1 MHTNRHRQ
9 NNNTIGL
16 PTAQSKSAPRDN
28 VSFVVVVDVIV
39 FVVVVVVAVVVYHVH
54 WHFKAEFCLHAALS
68 LPLSLSLAHCRCLL
82 ATACAAAASA
92 SLLVIVLSL
101 YVLSLCVPFLRNKHR
116 WLRLRGAP
124 DKSSALKE
132 RAQKRERQRAR
143 GRPGVQRRGRAAQQ
157 QTADRQKLTGF
168 LRFIFALAQA
178 TSAPLPLYC
187 ALWPCPTR
195 PFYCS
200 LYYYKVLVF
209 AVDFNIEAAQSMSR
223 Q

>member
-1 MHTNRHRQ
+1 MHTQRHRQ

-82 ATACAAAASA
+82 ATACAAAAASA

-132 RAQKRERQRAR
+132 RAQKRGPESERETRSTAQRESS
-143 GRPGVQRRGRAAQQ
+143 AA
-157 QTADRQKLTGF
+157 AD
-168 LRFIFALAQA
+168 
-178 TSAPLPLYC
+178 
-187 ALWPCPTR
+187 
-195 PFYCS
+195 
-200 LYYYKVLVF
+200 
-209 AVDFNIEAAQSMSR
+209 SR
-223 Q
+223 QTKANRFFAIYFCPCSGNVGAVAPSTAPSGHAPHALFTAHYIITKYLL